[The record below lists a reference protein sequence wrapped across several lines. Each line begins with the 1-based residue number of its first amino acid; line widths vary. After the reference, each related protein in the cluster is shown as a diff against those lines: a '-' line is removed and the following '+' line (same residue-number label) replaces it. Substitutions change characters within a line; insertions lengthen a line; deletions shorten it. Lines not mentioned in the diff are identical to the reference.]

1 MEEKSQSFSRGKLIR
16 SVRTT
21 LHVPI
26 EETIAG
32 LCSSSAFGTYERGEK
47 EPGKWVSD
55 MLLERL
61 GQVSDQFSCMYYKT
75 EIEECLYRDMQMYF
89 LQKRCGQIFWALWQE
104 SWEML
109 KKERFSNEKDRE
121 WEQKNNPEKNCQEQF
136 LRGARVLA
144 CYYKNGEHM
153 AEPAIKTPEEMAA
166 EMERALR
173 LTLPEEGVRQ
183 VKGFRLGRIEI
194 TLKALQA
201 DIFCQKKETRE
212 KGLFFYRKLLEK
224 VKKQFSDP
232 KAVYYQYQYLAALYL
247 KRLALAGKTPQTALC
262 QECWLMI
269 KEGKKLYGLETLLC
283 YEKEYGL
290 EGRQK
295 EKRADVLRLLAALEN
310 WQWEVVRKEGEEKK
324 EDRGYVD
331 WKEGQLDDFIELL
344 RPSFRGLPLGESV
357 LAMRKQKKLSREK
370 LGNATNITTKTIQRL
385 EQGEVDS
392 SLYIYQKILKA
403 LGRDGYRYSTD
414 IMSNELAVHE
424 QYQKINKLISY
435 WEYEEARKEV
445 EDFVK
450 ELYRKEPVNQQCI
463 EMLQTILAGQFKEI
477 TREEELNRLRAA
489 LALTVPE
496 EADLAAWPLGY
507 QEIALINNIA
517 NAREALGEFQEAE
530 KILNQIVKNCEH
542 NPAGVDKNAP
552 QYLLSLYNLER
563 YLGNQG
569 KYEEGSAISKKGL
582 WLGYR
587 VKDGASVVEF
597 LYKLAWNKEQIYD
610 QEAKKREE
618 GEDYEAARESREQK
632 KKVCLPICRQTLA
645 LAELLD
651 YTFYVEHI
659 QKHCQKEYGIDTL
672 F

>member
-1 MEEKSQSFSRGKLIR
+1 M
-16 SVRTT
+16 
-21 LHVPI
+21 
-26 EETIAG
+26 
-32 LCSSSAFGTYERGEK
+32 
-47 EPGKWVSD
+47 
-55 MLLERL
+55 
-61 GQVSDQFSCMYYKT
+61 
-75 EIEECLYRDMQMYF
+75 
-89 LQKRCGQIFWALWQE
+89 
-104 SWEML
+104 
-109 KKERFSNEKDRE
+109 
-121 WEQKNNPEKNCQEQF
+121 
-136 LRGARVLA
+136 
-144 CYYKNGEHM
+144 
-153 AEPAIKTPEEMAA
+153 
-166 EMERALR
+166 
-173 LTLPEEGVRQ
+173 
-183 VKGFRLGRIEI
+183 
-194 TLKALQA
+194 
-201 DIFCQKKETRE
+201 
-212 KGLFFYRKLLEK
+212 
-224 VKKQFSDP
+224 
-232 KAVYYQYQYLAALYL
+232 
-247 KRLALAGKTPQTALC
+247 
-262 QECWLMI
+262 
-269 KEGKKLYGLETLLC
+269 
-283 YEKEYGL
+283 
-290 EGRQK
+290 
-295 EKRADVLRLLAALEN
+295 
-310 WQWEVVRKEGEEKK
+310 
-324 EDRGYVD
+324 
-331 WKEGQLDDFIELL
+331 
-344 RPSFRGLPLGESV
+344 
-357 LAMRKQKKLSREK
+357 
-370 LGNATNITTKTIQRL
+370 
-385 EQGEVDS
+385 
-392 SLYIYQKILKA
+392 
-403 LGRDGYRYSTD
+403 
-414 IMSNELAVHE
+414 
-424 QYQKINKLISY
+424 
-435 WEYEEARKEV
+435 
-445 EDFVK
+445 
-450 ELYRKEPVNQQCI
+450 YRKEPVNQQGI

-569 KYEEGSAISKKGL
+569 KYEEGIAISKKGL